1 MARPSAQSR
10 KSILRRVG
18 LVSQP
23 LCLAFPFRSCVYYF
37 SSQFPQTLAYKLPH
51 SLTDWWDR
59 LCCILEVWQV
69 HVPSSQRVQ
78 KVSALPAEESKPE
91 FVSSLLGG
99 AIIECLTTLAL
110 NLLDCENKGRK
121 VPFPRTFPGG
131 VFTWNKLGYPKGGL
145 DSPVGR
151 PGP

>member
-1 MARPSAQSR
+1 M
-10 KSILRRVG
+10 
-18 LVSQP
+18 
-23 LCLAFPFRSCVYYF
+23 
-37 SSQFPQTLAYKLPH
+37 
-51 SLTDWWDR
+51 
-59 LCCILEVWQV
+59 
-69 HVPSSQRVQ
+69 
-78 KVSALPAEESKPE
+78 SALPAEESKPE